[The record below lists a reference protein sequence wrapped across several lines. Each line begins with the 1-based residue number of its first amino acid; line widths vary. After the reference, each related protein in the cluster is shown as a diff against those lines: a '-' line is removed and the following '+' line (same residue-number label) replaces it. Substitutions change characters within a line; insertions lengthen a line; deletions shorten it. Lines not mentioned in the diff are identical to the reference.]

1 MRRDSVL
8 PRPLEREGADFAP
21 QALLRERRDLE
32 LAAGSLALCFG
43 SKARSPKQTLS
54 KRDGGQLAVGDL
66 AFAQQA
72 RDLGLV
78 VAGDRRLVHRCLGRG
93 QARDGARDDEDDDEG
108 DEAPTSS
115 LLLLV
120 RTTNTI
126 TVPAGLANVF
136 GECQELQVV
145 DRVVGLVA
153 LGDVVDNKVG

>member
-1 MRRDSVL
+1 MPDPAL
-8 PRPLEREGADFAP
+8 QRPARGAAAP
-21 QALLRERRDLE
+21 IRER
-32 LAAGSLALCFG
+32 
-43 SKARSPKQTLS
+43 LS
-54 KRDGGQLAVGDL
+54 
-66 AFAQQA
+66 
-72 RDLGLV
+72 
-78 VAGDRRLVHRCLGRG
+78 VH
-93 QARDGARDDEDDDEG
+93 DEDDDEG

-126 TVPAGLANVF
+126 TVPVGLANVF

>member
-1 MRRDSVL
+1 MRVMK
-8 PRPLEREGADFAP
+8 
-21 QALLRERRDLE
+21 RR
-32 LAAGSLALCFG
+32 
-43 SKARSPKQTLS
+43 
-54 KRDGGQLAVGDL
+54 
-66 AFAQQA
+66 
-72 RDLGLV
+72 
-78 VAGDRRLVHRCLGRG
+78 
-93 QARDGARDDEDDDEG
+93 
-108 DEAPTSS
+108 S